1 MATEMMTVEQL
12 NELEALEKSATVGP
26 WAPRRPRDGYC
37 RGVEAACGQV
47 IGSHDGFPLANATLA
62 AASRNALPALLAAAR
77 AHLELVS
84 ALEHLRESERAVLA
98 EWYRQPGEA
107 EYALCPETILKL
119 ALKRGWQSP
128 TAKGGND
135 E

>member
-1 MATEMMTVEQL
+1 VSKQRESLMATEMMTVEQL

-84 ALEHLRESERAVLA
+84 ALEFLRSHPNDVKMTLPAPLADYVAVARAL
-98 EWYRQPGEA
+98 
-107 EYALCPETILKL
+107 
-119 ALKRGWQSP
+119 GWQSP